1 MWPLARTFLTPFTRT
16 IILIKPRQ
24 EISLCRFRHTHR
36 TRINPA
42 IQFSHIPQ
50 SLGPDFNGP
59 NMRRDMSFES
69 IHAHTTIFRRL
80 LSIKEPWRQ
89 NMSVQLTPTEWC
101 ITPPIQSGILRVKC
115 QVVDISLFR
124 KYERHQYRG
133 GLLQDAALHALS
145 SERPPA

>member
-16 IILIKPRQ
+16 IILIEPRQ

-36 TRINPA
+36 ARINPT

-89 NMSVQLTPTEWC
+89 NMSVQLTPTDWC
-101 ITPPIQSGILRVKC
+101 ITPPIQSGILQVKC

-124 KYERHQYRG
+124 KSNFRRKRDYN
-133 GLLQDAALHALS
+133 LS
-145 SERPPA
+145 LD